1 MSDKPC
7 FLNLIVRDVSN
18 NQKAKA
24 KAQNNNNN
32 NNLRDI
38 SIGMQLQ
45 VGESLVGGPLLALI
59 QTAAS
64 NLVHSLSNDI
74 GSLLLDTTP
83 YTGNDGTY
91 ISLPILYGNKYIQD
105 FICMYVYIYIF

>member
-7 FLNLIVRDVSN
+7 FLNLIVRDVSK
-18 NQKAKA
+18 NQKA
-24 KAQNNNNN
+24 QSNN

-45 VGESLVGGPLLALI
+45 VGESLIGSPLQALI

-74 GSLLLDTTP
+74 GTLMTNTANGTP
-83 YTGNDGTY
+83 
-91 ISLPILYGNKYIQD
+91 
-105 FICMYVYIYIF
+105 F